1 MKQCMVSTSDNPYNP
16 FDEFDKWYEFDR
28 SKGYHSLSYLAR
40 VSHTSPDLSEID
52 YHEEIEDAID
62 DMVRLGGL
70 ISASGEEVSY
80 IKVTKEFDAEP
91 DLV

>member
-16 FDEFDKWYEFDR
+16 FDEFDKWYAFDR
-28 SKGYHSLSYLAR
+28 SNGYHSLSYLAR
-40 VSHTSPDLSEID
+40 VAHTSPDLSEID
-52 YHEEIEDAID
+52 YHEEVEDAID